1 MRKKRFLILIALV
14 LVFAMLAVTIV
25 GCQKEE
31 GKPSDDN
38 STLVP
43 DDGVDDNGGNTGAGT
58 GGWSDG
64 DGGSTSG
71 GSTYNISEADAYIS
85 FDVVAE
91 SANDI
96 AVYNSKDEAVSVEIK
111 ANDGVYTV
119 WAPNGGY
126 EKGKIYKIVLSN
138 GATFV
143 KYEGVDTI
151 RFSIGNNAN
160 NIKINSGFLSYSEK
174 AVVTW
179 GSVYNYFH

>member
-43 DDGVDDNGGNTGAGT
+43 DDGGDDNGGNTGAGT

-91 SANDI
+91 SADDRKNQTHQKCRPI
-96 AVYNSKDEAVSVEIK
+96 ISSQASL
-111 ANDGVYTV
+111 G
-119 WAPNGGY
+119 P
-126 EKGKIYKIVLSN
+126 L
-138 GATFV
+138 
-143 KYEGVDTI
+143 
-151 RFSIGNNAN
+151 
-160 NIKINSGFLSYSEK
+160 L
-174 AVVTW
+174 
-179 GSVYNYFH
+179 